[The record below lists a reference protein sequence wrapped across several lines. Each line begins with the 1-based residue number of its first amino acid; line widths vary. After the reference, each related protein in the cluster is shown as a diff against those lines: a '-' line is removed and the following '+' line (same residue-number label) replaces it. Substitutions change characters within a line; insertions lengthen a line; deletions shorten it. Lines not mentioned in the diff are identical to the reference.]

1 MYLLAPIIVQN
12 LQKIVRVDPKLL
24 GRFIFVPINSHLA
37 QIRLFS
43 EKPLVQLSCTSWSL
57 SLSKSLNHIALNYYT
72 KLDFEGLQ
80 VINIYVLT
88 PRRFVLT

>member
-43 EKPLVQLSCTSWSL
+43 EKPLV
-57 SLSKSLNHIALNYYT
+57 
-72 KLDFEGLQ
+72 
-80 VINIYVLT
+80 
-88 PRRFVLT
+88 